1 MSSHDKSPL
10 EIFYDQ
16 IRAIA
21 GEEYDS
27 LCRLKIKGKKSQD
40 YEDHFQQQRH
50 TAETAQDSDPNL
62 CYTWYIKTSY
72 ILQEVDNE
80 LDVFPKGRG
89 FHFLELGCSPGGFA
103 RYIFWTNW
111 LARGTGISLPPR
123 QGGHRNL
130 IEGKYRRR
138 LTLVE
143 ADMTM
148 LNLAPDE
155 PSLLRDSLA
164 MQHVPSCIS
173 SRQFEFVIC
182 DAHPVPTCVFSPLV
196 YQRLLLS
203 QLVMAFERVELGGT
217 IVIRLTHPERL
228 YTAQYMYMFDRVSD
242 GQVFATK
249 PETMHGTRG
258 SFYLVAKNVGGTKE
272 SRRYLEMYL
281 EELRRLWW
289 EISKED
295 ARVLM
300 YGDMNF
306 VASLET
312 MIRPE
317 VLARIVEL
325 GRPVW
330 SVQLKHLERLD
341 ARLAQRARLAE
352 E

>member
-1 MSSHDKSPL
+1 M
-10 EIFYDQ
+10 
-16 IRAIA
+16 IA
-21 GEEYDS
+21 M
-27 LCRLKIKGKKSQD
+27 R
-40 YEDHFQQQRH
+40 R
-50 TAETAQDSDPNL
+50 
-62 CYTWYIKTSY
+62 
-72 ILQEVDNE
+72 
-80 LDVFPKGRG
+80 
-89 FHFLELGCSPGGFA
+89 CSPGGFA